1 MSYYRQMSQ
10 CDNCKKIY
18 RSDYFPT
25 LHSQNLGSMVCGKCG
40 CRDRFIRIIAKPK
53 LFGLLGWRIKK

>member
-1 MSYYRQMSQ
+1 MCYYREMLQ

-25 LHSQNLGSMVCGKCG
+25 IHSCKLGSMVCGKCG
-40 CRDRFIRIIAKPK
+40 CRNRFISIVAKPK